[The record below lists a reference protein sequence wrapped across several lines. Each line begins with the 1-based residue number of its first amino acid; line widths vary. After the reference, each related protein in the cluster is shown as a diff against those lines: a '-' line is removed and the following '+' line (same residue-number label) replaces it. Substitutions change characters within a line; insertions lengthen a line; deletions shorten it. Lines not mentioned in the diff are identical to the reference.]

1 MGRWAGR
8 SGALRP
14 FIATPIASTLTPK
27 EESMYLGVFFVYA
40 IIFVLASPLIWVAWW
55 LLADLG
61 ERAEGSYTR
70 VHYVPTSESHR
81 RAA

>member
-1 MGRWAGR
+1 M
-8 SGALRP
+8 
-14 FIATPIASTLTPK
+14 ATNSTLTPK

-40 IIFVLASPLIWVAWW
+40 IVLVLASPLIWVAWW

-61 ERAEGSYTR
+61 ERAVGSYTR